1 MTIDIV
7 DLTSPDYA
15 NLSPVQLSMVRAA
28 QAKKDKL
35 VKESN
40 EKKNNIK
47 FFLIANNVARGT
59 PLRDAIAEIESEKQK
74 EIEAIKSDLDY
85 QLAYES
91 LGSSGNENGPYR
103 YPQNPNYT
111 LTYSERFLVVRN
123 YYMEQTSD
131 PNARLKAY
139 GMDTLA
145 KSYLGQFYQ
154 TLYVLL
160 LSYC

>member
-1 MTIDIV
+1 M
-7 DLTSPDYA
+7 
-15 NLSPVQLSMVRAA
+15 
-28 QAKKDKL
+28 
-35 VKESN
+35 
-40 EKKNNIK
+40 
-47 FFLIANNVARGT
+47 ARGT

-154 TLYVLL
+154 TLYDLL